1 VRVVAALGGN
11 ALLRRGE
18 PLEADVQRRNVQHAV
33 EALAPIASEHEL
45 AITHGNG
52 PQVGLLALESYAYR
66 EVGEYPLDVL
76 GAESEGMIGY
86 MIEQELAGVLQG
98 RDVAVL
104 LTQVAVDPDDPAFRN
119 PTKPIGP
126 WYDEADAERL
136 RSERGWSFVA
146 TGGQH
151 RRVVPSP
158 LPRRI
163 LEIRTI
169 RLLIDAGVVVI
180 SVGGGGIPVIVSDDG
195 LIRGV
200 EGVIDKD
207 RAAALLAR
215 EIGADALLLLTDVDG
230 VYAGWGTDNQR
241 LLEGTT
247 PEELTALDLE
257 AGSMGPK
264 VEAACQFARE
274 TGGLAGIGALGD
286 AAAILAGEAGTR
298 IRRRDQTDITNS

>member
-1 VRVVAALGGN
+1 MVAALGGN
-11 ALLRRGE
+11 ALLKRGE
-18 PLEADVQRRNVQHAV
+18 PLEAEVQRRNVQHAV
-33 EALAPIASEHEL
+33 DALAPIALQHEL

-86 MIEQELAGVLQG
+86 MIEQELAGVLPG
-98 RDVAVL
+98 REVAVL

-136 RSERGWSFVA
+136 QRERGWSFVA

-158 LPRRI
+158 LPQRI

-230 VYAGWGTDNQR
+230 VYAGWGTDDQR
-241 LLEGTT
+241 LLGEST
-247 PEELTALDLE
+247 PDELAALDLE

-264 VEAACQFARE
+264 VEAACGFARD